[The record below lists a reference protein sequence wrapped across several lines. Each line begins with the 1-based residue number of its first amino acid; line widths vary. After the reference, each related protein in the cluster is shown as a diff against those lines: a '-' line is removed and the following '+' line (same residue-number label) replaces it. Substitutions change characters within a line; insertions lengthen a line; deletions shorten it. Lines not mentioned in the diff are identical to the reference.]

1 VIGQNS
7 KYEFVAITGTE
18 YAIVVLRNA
27 QRFRYLSNGLTPQ
40 EFGKVQRAL
49 SLRRSDKD
57 PLNASLYFNT
67 MCQIVKNE
75 QWLTELFKRS
85 SNQIIVDLTESFSTY
100 DYNNS
105 ELFLESCRR
114 RYDPSYFQQFC
125 TLLTTILGYVVY
137 ISTSP
142 FCLISIAIGI
152 QSYSYMLTT
161 YFTECIKTRF
171 SGNVIKFSQKLRD
184 IEYSSTFDKI
194 CLFIMNMHNFLLTA
208 LFVSFGIPIYSY
220 SIVKAYRQLAHDAVV
235 TVKEGASFIFA
246 TLLKETPQREVKAL
260 GSYIPV
266 PISLP
271 YNNIS
276 NFLSAQRVRQMKLSA
291 TADLP
296 SMQKFVLRCEEL
308 FNNIDAFAVN
318 VPLFK
323 EWLDTRK
330 WSIYKKLNCD
340 RLFEGFCTHNTTR
353 KSFLKAEV
361 CLCDDQSA
369 ARVICAND
377 NDIQATNGPMMAA
390 VKKWLVE
397 VSRSTRVIFT
407 CGMDRNKLGKLI
419 SETQS
424 RYAEPNYMSGDFSKF
439 DSTVGAPL
447 MEIERIVYSIVLP
460 THQNDVDDFIDRC
473 QSDFKAIIATKGF
486 KAGVAIPVSRGSGDP
501 NTTVGNSLINYAFWM
516 YIFDLLSNK
525 HAMNQATAYVCGDD
539 VHLCGSKGDLEQIRD
554 FVINERILE
563 KLGTVIKFTTITSVL
578 SQSEYLSGIFMRAE
592 VDVSRNIDGELSSY
606 ACEQIVH
613 VAKPG
618 RVLSKIM
625 LTAKLWRNDDEFKV
639 LRNSKLD
646 ALLTEC
652 WEFPLLC
659 EKISNFL
666 QTQNPNFIKRDLFK
680 IGYSKRP
687 RVCLNTEV
695 DFIERY
701 GVSLYDVDLYLS
713 NNFKFDSVS
722 QLDHPLMRALALA
735 DTGLD
740 IIDTNYIY
748 DQIDANSVQ
757 MDKFADMDN
766 FIKNDI
772 SGHLIKL

>member
-1 VIGQNS
+1 MI
-7 KYEFVAITGTE
+7 
-18 YAIVVLRNA
+18 
-27 QRFRYLSNGLTPQ
+27 
-40 EFGKVQRAL
+40 
-49 SLRRSDKD
+49 
-57 PLNASLYFNT
+57 
-67 MCQIVKNE
+67 
-75 QWLTELFKRS
+75 
-85 SNQIIVDLTESFSTY
+85 
-100 DYNNS
+100 
-105 ELFLESCRR
+105 
-114 RYDPSYFQQFC
+114 
-125 TLLTTILGYVVY
+125 
-137 ISTSP
+137 
-142 FCLISIAIGI
+142 
-152 QSYSYMLTT
+152 
-161 YFTECIKTRF
+161 
-171 SGNVIKFSQKLRD
+171 
-184 IEYSSTFDKI
+184 
-194 CLFIMNMHNFLLTA
+194 FI
-208 LFVSFGIPIYSY
+208 SFGIPIYSY
-220 SIVKAYRQLAHDAVV
+220 EIVKAYRQLAHDAVV
-235 TVKEGASFIFA
+235 TVKEGANYLFA
-246 TLLKETPQREVKAL
+246 TFLKETPQREVKAL

-276 NFLSAQRVRQMKLSA
+276 NFLTAQRVRQMKLSA
-291 TADLP
+291 VADFP
-296 SMQKFVLRCEEL
+296 SLQKFVLRCEEL
-308 FNNIDAFAVN
+308 FNNIDAYSVS

-361 CLCDDQSA
+361 VLCDDQSA

-390 VKKWLVE
+390 VKKWLVK

-407 CGMDRNKLGKLI
+407 CGMDRNQLGKLMF
-419 SETQS
+419 ETQS
-424 RYAEPNYMSGDFSKF
+424 RYAEPNFMSGDFSKF
-439 DSTVGAPL
+439 DSTVGASL
-447 MEIERIVYSIVLP
+447 MEIERIVYSIILP

-473 QSDFKAIIATKGF
+473 QSDFKAIMVSKGF

-501 NTTVGNSLINYAFWM
+501 NTTVGNSLVNYAFWM

-539 VHLCGSKGDLEQIRD
+539 VHLCGSKQDLEQIRD
-554 FVINERILE
+554 FVIEERILE
-563 KLGTVIKFTTITSVL
+563 KLGTVIKFTPITSVL

-592 VDVSRNIDGELSSY
+592 VDVSITHGKTDGRLPSFKT
-606 ACEQIVH
+606 CEHIVH

-659 EKISNFL
+659 EKINNFL
-666 QTQNPNFIKRDLFK
+666 QTQNPNHIKRDIFK
-680 IGYSKRP
+680 MGYSKRP
-687 RVCLNTEV
+687 RICKNTEV

-713 NNFKFDSVS
+713 ENFKFDSVS
-722 QLDHPLMRALALA
+722 QLDNSLMRALALA

-740 IIDTNYIY
+740 IIDTNYMY
-748 DQIDANSVQ
+748 DQIDANSVK
-757 MDKFADMDN
+757 MDNFADMDN